1 MLVNMIRDKLRS
13 GPLTLKD
20 LNSNLKIDG
29 LEEKLAS
36 LAKKGQI
43 SKNESGFYFLVR

>member
-1 MLVNMIRDKLRS
+1 MGGEISEVL
-13 GPLTLKD
+13 
-20 LNSNLKIDG
+20 NLKIDG

-43 SKNESGFYFLVR
+43 SKKRVGFLFSGKMI